1 MRRPPP
7 LLRTGLALAAA
18 ACGLLLSACGEKIV
32 IPQPEGLFSVSQYID
47 YGAWSDNDPRQLVT
61 TQGSLFVISA
71 DGLTKRNLEFSPLGQ
86 VGGLADPRAI
96 CASGNDTWVFVWEQ
110 GAGQVSWFRRDDLT
124 QGGATPL
131 DGPLGVTAM
140 VTSPAGIEE
149 VPGAL
154 TFLYLSDPAAGV
166 IWRYAFDEFNGLTAY
181 GLLARADGDAARF
194 VHIPAGL
201 ARDWD
206 NRLLACDPDTLR
218 NWVIRFDATPDE
230 TDPDLRGLAA
240 TFLDFPVCSPEPAA
254 DEYVLGNAAGCG
266 QTDWAGGTSSQL
278 GYFNAPQ
285 AAATDGLGRIF
296 VADTG
301 NDRVQIFD
309 RHGVYSFSFGTSER
323 TPRPVSIDLVDVR
336 IGGGAND
343 YSYGAWLFLVTADT
357 GEVRR
362 YISNGY
368 YTELNRKPP
377 PPPD

>member
-1 MRRPPP
+1 MRRGP
-7 LLRTGLALAAA
+7 LLLRAGIALAAA
-18 ACGLLLSACGEKIV
+18 ACGLLVAACGEKIA

-47 YGAWSDNDPRQLVT
+47 YGSWSDNDPRQLVT

-71 DGLTKRNLEFSPLGQ
+71 DGLTKRNLEYSILGQ

-96 CASGNDTWVFVWEQ
+96 CASGNDAWVFVWEQ
-110 GAGQVSWFRRDDLT
+110 GLGRVSWFRRDDLSP
-124 QGGATPL
+124 GGATPL

-194 VHIPAGL
+194 VHIPSGL

-206 NRLLACDPDTLR
+206 NHLLACDPDTLR

-240 TFLDFPVCSPEPAA
+240 TFLDFPICSPEPAA
-254 DEYVLGNAAGCG
+254 DEYVIGNAAACN
-266 QTDWAGGTSSQL
+266 QTDWVGGTSSEL
-278 GYFNAPQ
+278 GLFNAPR
-285 AAATDGLGRIF
+285 AVATDGLGRIF

-309 RHGVYSFSFGTSER
+309 RYGIYSFGFGTTER
-323 TPRPVSIDLVDVR
+323 TPRPVSIDVVDVR
-336 IGGGAND
+336 IGGGATD
-343 YSYGAWLFLVTADT
+343 YSYGAWLFLVTPDT